1 MDNPSTELIARAI
14 IRSNDKILVARQRG
28 RSWSFLP
35 GGHVEP
41 GEPVEV
47 ALLREL
53 VEEFGAVGKV
63 TRFAGVIEH
72 GYTEDDTVHHEINLV
87 FEAQIAST
95 NVTSNENH
103 LEFEWLP
110 MENLADSDIRPRALK
125 DALLDG
131 AFKTPV
137 WRSWVR

>member
-1 MDNPSTELIARAI
+1 VNIPTTELIARAI
-14 IRSNDKILVARQRG
+14 IRSNDKILVVRQRG
-28 RSWSFLP
+28 RGWSFLP

-41 GEPVEV
+41 GEPVQT

-53 VEEFGAVGKV
+53 VEEIGAEGKV

-72 GYTEDDTVHHEINLV
+72 GYTEDDTVHHEINMV

-95 NVTSNENH
+95 DVESREDH

-110 MENLADSDIRPRALK
+110 IGDLADSDVRPRALK

-131 AFKTPV
+131 AFTTPV

>member
-1 MDNPSTELIARAI
+1 MNTAATELIARAI
-14 IRSNDKILVARQRG
+14 IRSSDKILVVRQRG
-28 RSWSFLP
+28 MAWYFLP

-41 GEPVEV
+41 GEPVET

-53 VEEFGAVGKV
+53 VEEIGVEGEV

-72 GYTEDDTVHHEINLV
+72 GYTRDDTAHHEINLV
-87 FEAQIAST
+87 FEVQIASID
-95 NVTSNENH
+95 VESREDH

-110 MENLADSDIRPRALK
+110 IGDLGDTDVRPRALK

-131 AFKTPV
+131 AVTTPI